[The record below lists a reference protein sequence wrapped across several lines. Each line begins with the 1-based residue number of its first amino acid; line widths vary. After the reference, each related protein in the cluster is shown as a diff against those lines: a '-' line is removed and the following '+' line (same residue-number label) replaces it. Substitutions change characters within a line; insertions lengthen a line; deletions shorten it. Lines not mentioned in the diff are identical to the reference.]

1 MRPIG
6 LLGAT
11 GYTGRLVAAELVRA
25 GLPHRIGARS
35 PDRLATLTAALPCP
49 PGLRE
54 EVIVDVTDR
63 RRLAAFCAGLDA
75 LITTVGPFARLGRY
89 ALAAAVHAGVPYV
102 DSTGEPE
109 FLAEVYRDYSAAPVP
124 VLPAAGFDYLP
135 GDLAAA
141 IAAADLPAQPR
152 RIVVGYALQGFRPS
166 RGTLRSALGAVG
178 ALGAQSAQGT
188 SRPAGL
194 RRVVLPFPDG
204 QRIGL
209 ELPWGERQTVPRHL
223 PGVDVVS
230 ALAVPELVATTVGV
244 GEALARAL
252 PRGTGVEPMP
262 TAPAAG
268 VADRAWVGLG
278 RGAAALE
285 RLAGLSRLPDGPGD
299 RARQRVSYQVLALA
313 EDGHAERRGVLVRGH
328 DVYASTARLL
338 VYAAHALAVAGAPT
352 GALSPAQAVRPAE
365 FLDAV
370 AGELISWHRLPV
382 ER

>member
-25 GLPHRIGARS
+25 GVPHRIGARS
-35 PDRLATLTAALPCP
+35 PERLAALTGALPCP

-54 EVIVDVTDR
+54 EVIVDVSDR
-63 RRLAAFCAGLDA
+63 RGVAAFCAGLDA

-89 ALAAAVHAGVPYV
+89 ALQAAVHAGVPYV

-109 FLAEVYRDYSAAPVP
+109 FLAEVYRDFAAVAVP

-141 IAAADLPAQPR
+141 IAAADLPAAPR
-152 RIVVGYALQGFRPS
+152 RIVVGYAVQGFRPS
-166 RGTLRSALGAVG
+166 RGTLRSALGALG
-178 ALGAQSAQGT
+178 ALGAGG
-188 SRPAGL
+188 PAGL
-194 RRVVLPFPDG
+194 RRVALPFPDG
-204 QRIGL
+204 RRIGL

-223 PGVDVVS
+223 PGVDVVT
-230 ALAVPELVATTVGV
+230 ALAVPELVATTVGA
-244 GEALARAL
+244 GTALARAL
-252 PRGTGVEPMP
+252 PRGTGVEPAA
-262 TAPAAG
+262 TAPASGIAS
-268 VADRAWVGLG
+268 RARDGLG

-299 RARQRVSYQVLALA
+299 RARQRVSYQVLAFA
-313 EDGHAERRGVLVRGH
+313 EDAAGERRGVLVRGH

-338 VYAAHALAVAGAPT
+338 VYAARALAAPGAPT

-370 AGELISWHRLPV
+370 AGELISWSRVPV
-382 ER
+382 AG